1 MTSVRGHIEPV
12 EISGEGSYRFLIC
25 IFAALKLPFYNM
37 QDSTTS
43 KEKILKKIRKAL
55 IHKSPQEIGD
65 VDKESEI
72 FVTSEEPLEIQ
83 FAQNFSA
90 LNGKFIFCENQNEFI
105 ENFAFI
111 AGDNKWQNIF
121 CLEPEL
127 KLLLSKGNI
136 VFSDREEDLLKTDIG
151 LTLCECLIA
160 RTGSIMVSSRQASG
174 RRLPVYSN
182 FHIVV
187 AYTSQLVNNVKDALK
202 LVKEKYSNQLPS
214 MISTIT
220 GPSRT
225 ADIEKTLVQGAHG
238 PKEVF
243 VFLIDD
249 LHVD

>member
-1 MTSVRGHIEPV
+1 
-12 EISGEGSYRFLIC
+12 
-25 IFAALKLPFYNM
+25 M
-37 QDSTTS
+37 QSTTS

-72 FVTSEEPLEIQ
+72 FTSSEEPFEIQ

-90 LNGKFIFCENQNEFI
+90 LNGKFIFCENEAEFI

-111 AGDNKWQNIF
+111 AKDNGWKNFF
-121 CLEPEL
+121 CLEPKIKEL
-127 KLLLSKGNI
+127 LTGAKIK
-136 VFSDREEDLLKTDIG
+136 FSDKEKDILNTDIG

-160 RTGSIMVSSRQASG
+160 RTGSVMVTSKQASG
-174 RRLPVYSN
+174 RRLPVYAN
-182 FHIVV
+182 FHIVI
-187 AYTSQLVNNVKDALK
+187 AYTSQLVHNIKDALK
-202 LVKEKYSNQLPS
+202 FIREKYDKKLPS
-214 MISTIT
+214 MIATIT

-238 PKEVF
+238 PKEIF

-249 LHVD
+249 VH

>member
-1 MTSVRGHIEPV
+1 
-12 EISGEGSYRFLIC
+12 
-25 IFAALKLPFYNM
+25 M

-55 IHKSPQEIGD
+55 IHKSSQEIGD

-72 FVTSEEPLEIQ
+72 FALSEEPLEIQ

-90 LNGKFIFCENQNEFI
+90 LNGKFVFCENETEFI
-105 ENFAFI
+105 ENFGFFAK
-111 AGDNKWQNIF
+111 DNQWENIF
-121 CLEPEL
+121 TLEPHIKE
-127 KLLLSKGNI
+127 LLSKGKI
-136 VFSDREEDLLKTDIG
+136 KFSDKEEDLLKTDIG

-160 RTGSIMVSSRQASG
+160 RTGSVMLTSRQASG
-174 RRLPVYSN
+174 RRVPVYSN

-187 AYTSQLVNNVKDALK
+187 AYSSQLVSNVKDGLK
-202 LVKEKYSNQLPS
+202 FIKEKYNNQLPS

-238 PKEVF
+238 PREIF

-249 LHVD
+249 IHVD

>member
-1 MTSVRGHIEPV
+1 MK
-12 EISGEGSYRFLIC
+12 YRLSLYFVFTQIRYSSDSFNS
-25 IFAALKLPFYNM
+25 IM

-55 IHKSPQEIGD
+55 IHKSSQEIGD

-90 LNGKFIFCENQNEFI
+90 LNGKFVFCENETEFI
-105 ENFAFI
+105 ENFDFFVK
-111 AGDNKWQNIF
+111 DNQWENIF
-121 CLEPEL
+121 TLEPEI
-127 KLLLSKGNI
+127 KELLSKGKI
-136 VFSDREEDLLKTDIG
+136 KFSDKEEDLLKTDIG
-151 LTLCECLIA
+151 LTFCECLVA
-160 RTGSIMVSSRQASG
+160 RTGSVMITSQQASG
-174 RRLPVYSN
+174 RRIPVYSN
-182 FHIVV
+182 FHVV
-187 AYTSQLVNNVKDALK
+187 IAYTSQLVNNVKDGLK
-202 LVKEKYSNQLPS
+202 LIKEKYNNRLPS
-214 MISTIT
+214 MISTIS

-238 PKEVF
+238 PREIF